1 MSIRAAGLAD
11 AEGIRDIRN
20 AAVRDSLA
28 VWTERE
34 QSHEQAIAWLE
45 PAVARGTALVA
56 VEEAGTGTDDGALP
70 GSGRIVGFAVA
81 TPWHTYE
88 GYARTVEDSIYLS
101 PAAQGQGVGGALL
114 AALIEASRGAGD
126 RMMIAA
132 IEASNAVSIR
142 LHEHHGFQIV
152 GTIPAAGEKHGRV
165 LDLTLMSRAL

>member
-1 MSIRAAGLAD
+1 M
-11 AEGIRDIRN
+11 
-20 AAVRDSLA
+20 
-28 VWTERE
+28 
-34 QSHEQAIAWLE
+34 
-45 PAVARGTALVA
+45 
-56 VEEAGTGTDDGALP
+56 
-70 GSGRIVGFAVA
+70 A

-114 AALIEASRGAGD
+114 AALIEVSRGAGD

-132 IEASNAVSIR
+132 IEAGNAVSIR